1 MMVMMMIMVNLW
13 YSKILLEIGGTD
25 YIAGFP
31 ENPTRCWG
39 SQKCHHVPWWRNGRF
54 HGNRR
59 SYSQGSTTE
68 QNRGGNCSV
77 VGEIPQ
83 CGSIKGNSV
92 NVNHE
97 PNYNDRFFPPVWII
111 HTSRG
116 QGHTRDMFKKSSKCL
131 GHQDDI
137 LLCGIFYIY
146 YFIAFKFFPWTVR
159 LIS

>member
-1 MMVMMMIMVNLW
+1 MMVMMMMMIMVNLW

-25 YIAGFP
+25 NIAGFP
-31 ENPTRCWG
+31 ENPTRGWG

-97 PNYNDRFFPPVWII
+97 PNYNDRFFPQCESYTRQEVRVILEICSKNLRSVLVIRMILFSSAGFLIYII
-111 HTSRG
+111 
-116 QGHTRDMFKKSSKCL
+116 L
-131 GHQDDI
+131 
-137 LLCGIFYIY
+137 
-146 YFIAFKFFPWTVR
+146 
-159 LIS
+159 

>member
-97 PNYNDRFFPPVWII
+97 PNYNDRFFPQCESYTRQEVRVILEICSKNLPSVLVIRMIFSSAGFLIYII
-111 HTSRG
+111 
-116 QGHTRDMFKKSSKCL
+116 L
-131 GHQDDI
+131 
-137 LLCGIFYIY
+137 
-146 YFIAFKFFPWTVR
+146 
-159 LIS
+159 

>member
-1 MMVMMMIMVNLW
+1 MMVMMMMMIMVNLW

-83 CGSIKGNSV
+83 CGSIKGISV

-97 PNYNDRFFPPVWII
+97 PNYNDRFFPQCESYTRQEVRVILEICSKNLPSVLVIRMILFSSAGFLIYII
-111 HTSRG
+111 
-116 QGHTRDMFKKSSKCL
+116 L
-131 GHQDDI
+131 
-137 LLCGIFYIY
+137 
-146 YFIAFKFFPWTVR
+146 
-159 LIS
+159 